1 MLVTTSRACLGHDP
15 GLPEQVARLEAV
27 LRRLKT
33 DGRFL
38 PTESAPAGRGALRL
52 RHPEAYLD
60 MLERKA
66 TDGLPAG
73 EEVPLGPGSWPAI
86 LGAVGAAVAAVDHV
100 LTSGGH
106 AFAAVRPPGHHASAT
121 TAMGFCPVN
130 TVAIATAHA
139 WSHGVERVLIV
150 DWDVHHGNG
159 TQEIVAEEARTRFVS
174 MHQSPWYPGT
184 GMADERGVGNL
195 FNVPMA
201 PGLPRSV
208 YVEALWRAIEAAGEG
223 WRPDLVLISAGY
235 DSLAGDPLGGFSLEP
250 EDNATWVD
258 RLRQRWPD
266 VPVVGVLEGGYL
278 PDRLADGVLATVEAL
293 AR

>member
-15 GLPEQVARLEAV
+15 GLPEQIARLDAV
-27 LRRLKT
+27 LRRLET

-38 PTESAPAGRGALRL
+38 PIESAPAGRAALRL
-52 RHPEAYLD
+52 RHPDAYID
-60 MLERKA
+60 MLERQA

-139 WSHGVERVLIV
+139 RSHGVERVLIV

-159 TQEIVAEEARTRFVS
+159 TQEIVAEEVNTRFVS

-195 FNVPMA
+195 FNLPMA
-201 PGLPRSV
+201 PGLPRAV
-208 YVEALWRAIEAAGEG
+208 YREALWRAIEAAGEG
-223 WRPDLVLISAGY
+223 WSPDLVLLSAGY

-250 EDNATWVD
+250 EDDATWVD

-266 VPVVGVLEGGYL
+266 VPVVGVMEGGYL